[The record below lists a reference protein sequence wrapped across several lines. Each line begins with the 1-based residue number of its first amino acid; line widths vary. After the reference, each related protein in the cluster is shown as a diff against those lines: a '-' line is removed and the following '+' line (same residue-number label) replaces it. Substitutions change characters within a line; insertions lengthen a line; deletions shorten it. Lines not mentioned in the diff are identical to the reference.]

1 MIRIVSGPID
11 SGKTTRMQRR
21 YAACRPNSAAGFISP
36 KICAGDRF
44 RGYQLC
50 SLVDGRTAPLALLE
64 EEYTDQFEAA
74 FQFDRFIFA
83 KAGFQLGASIIEDL
97 LAAGFEGEIFIDEIG
112 PLELS
117 GHGFATALT
126 RVLRAGNDLTI
137 SVRQSCLDEVLATF
151 GIKEYLVL
159 GQPGGLSHLLD

>member
-36 KICAGDRF
+36 KIFAGDRF
-44 RGYQLC
+44 RGYQIC
-50 SLVDGRTAPLALLE
+50 SLADGRSAPLALLQ
-64 EEYTDQFEAA
+64 EEYTDQFAPA
-74 FQFDRFIFA
+74 FQLDRFIFA
-83 KAGFQLGASIIEDL
+83 QTGLELGASIIEDL
-97 LAAGFEGEIFIDEIG
+97 MGAGFRGEIFIDEIG

-117 GHGFATALT
+117 GRGFAATLT
-126 RVLRAGNDLTI
+126 RVMQAGNDLTI
-137 SVRQSCLDEVLATF
+137 SVRESCLDEVLVTF

-159 GQPGGLSHLLD
+159 G

>member
-21 YAACRPNSAAGFISP
+21 YAACRPNTAAGFISP
-36 KICAGDRF
+36 KIYIGDRF
-44 RGYQLC
+44 QGYQIC
-50 SLVDGRTAPLALLE
+50 SLADGRTAPLALLQ
-64 EEYTDQFEAA
+64 EEYTGQFVPA

-83 KAGFQLGASIIEDL
+83 QAGFELGVSIIEDL
-97 LAAGFEGEIFIDEIG
+97 LAAGFRGEIFIDEIG

-117 GHGFATALT
+117 GRGFAATLT
-126 RVLRAGNDLTI
+126 RVLRTGNDLTI
-137 SVRQSCLDEVLATF
+137 CVRESCLEEVLAKF

-159 GQPGGLSHLLD
+159 G